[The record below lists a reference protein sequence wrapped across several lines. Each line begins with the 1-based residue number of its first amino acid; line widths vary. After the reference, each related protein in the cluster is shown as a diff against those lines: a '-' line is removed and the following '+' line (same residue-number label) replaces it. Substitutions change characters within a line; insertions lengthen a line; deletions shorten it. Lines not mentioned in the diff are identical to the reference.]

1 VDVSTLIIGAV
12 VGAAVGGLLVYLLS
26 RLKNSSD
33 YGSGQRGEV
42 AVSGARSPGPGGK
55 GLPFIHRVTGKG
67 SSRKF
72 SFRCIGFSETELPV
86 LPDSRKPSCRFSSG
100 FSETRL
106 QLVPFSLYP

>member
-55 GLPFIHRVTGKG
+55 GLPFIHRVTEKG
-67 SSRKF
+67 SSRILGFRQTVFFLETTYAVSASPAF
-72 SFRCIGFSETELPV
+72 SNA
-86 LPDSRKPSCRFSSG
+86 PS
-100 FSETRL
+100 
-106 QLVPFSLYP
+106 